1 MPEKSKI
8 SELIDELAMQTVM
21 VELGDLLTLGSI
33 LEKLESIEKIGVEEG
48 LKSVSH
54 LSSTLKKLVEKII
67 LEEISDPANGLTLL
81 REGVRILQK
90 KISLPASADL
100 EIDEVTF
107 WERIQS
113 LGKLEL
119 SPPPSPEKAP
129 GPSQETPSDP
139 SQDVEL
145 CRDFISEALE
155 HLNTIELHIISLEQ
169 APEDKECINAIFRP
183 FHTIKGVSGFLNLKE
198 INKFAHAMESL
209 LDDARNQKIR
219 VHREMI
225 DFILEAVDFLKEM
238 ILALKGRLDSGEI
251 SQSPFEMDD
260 YLKKI
265 TLLQT
270 GEAKEEG
277 KSPEALPEDRE
288 PVGPPLGVILCSQGV
303 ISPGDLQAAL
313 KEQAEEKGG
322 KKIGEILIGKNAA
335 KPKQVLEALRE
346 QKKVVG
352 TSTEATVK
360 VDTLKLD
367 NLIDLV
373 GELVIAQSL
382 VQQNSVFS
390 SVHDQKLSRDFSQMK
405 RITDDL
411 QKISMSLRMI
421 PIRQTFQKMIRLV
434 RDLAQ
439 KSGKS
444 VNLIMSG
451 EETEIDRSMVDQLYD
466 PLVHMIRNSIDHG
479 IELPSKRQED
489 GKLETGRILLKAFQ
503 KGGYII
509 IEVEDDGQGLNR
521 PKILKKAQEKGLVSP
536 EASLSEFQ
544 IDNLIFEAGFSTA
557 DRVTD
562 VSGRGVGMDVVKKAI
577 EQLKGKVEIFSIDG
591 KGCRFVIRLPLTL
604 AIMDGIVVRIGEERY
619 ILPTV
624 FIKEILRPN
633 RGDLATV
640 QHKGE
645 LIKVR
650 NVLLPLVRL
659 YSLLGVI
666 PRKKDP
672 WESLVVVVENGDRQ
686 KGLMV
691 DDLIGK
697 QEVVVKNLGEKLK
710 AVKGVAGAT
719 IMGNGQVGLILD
731 IHGIFDIDQNTK
743 DALVTV
749 GEGQKTIPIA

>member
-1 MPEKSKI
+1 MSEKSKN
-8 SELIDELAMQTVM
+8 SELIDELAMQTIM
-21 VELGDLLTLGSI
+21 VEPGDLLTLGSI
-33 LEKLESIEKIGVEEG
+33 LEKLESIEKAEVEEG

-54 LSSTLKKLVEKII
+54 LSSALKKLVEKII
-67 LEEISDPANGLTLL
+67 LEDISDPANGLTLL
-81 REGVRILQK
+81 REGVRIMQR
-90 KISLPASADL
+90 KISLPASSGP
-100 EIDEVTF
+100 EEDEVTF

-113 LGKLEL
+113 LAGLNL
-119 SPPPSPEKAP
+119 SPPPSQEKAP
-129 GPSQETPSDP
+129 GPSQEIPPEP
-139 SQDVEL
+139 SQDIEL
-145 CRDFISEALE
+145 CKDFISEALE
-155 HLNTIELHIISLEQ
+155 HLNTIELNIISLEQ

-183 FHTIKGVSGFLNLKE
+183 FHTIKGVSGFLNLKQ

-209 LDDARNQKIR
+209 LDDARNQKVRI
-219 VHREMI
+219 HREMI

-238 ILALKGRLDSGEI
+238 ILDLKGRLDSGEN
-251 SQSPFEMDD
+251 SQSQFEMDD

-265 TLLQT
+265 TLLQI
-270 GEAKEEG
+270 GGANEE
-277 KSPEALPEDRE
+277 KKNSKVISEDRG
-288 PVGPPLGVILCSQGV
+288 PARPPLGEILCSQGV
-303 ISPGDLQAAL
+303 VSPSDLQEAL

-322 KKIGEILIGKNAA
+322 RKIGEILIEKNAA

-346 QKKVVG
+346 QKKVLG

-367 NLIDLV
+367 NLVDLV

-390 SVHDQKLSRDFSQMK
+390 SVHDQKLNRDFSQMK
-405 RITDDL
+405 RITNDL
-411 QKISMSLRMI
+411 QKISMSLRMV

-444 VNLIMSG
+444 VNLVMSG

-479 IELPSKRQED
+479 IELPAKRKED
-489 GKLETGRILLKAFQ
+489 GKPETGQVFLRAFQ

-536 EASLSEFQ
+536 EGSLSEYQ
-544 IDNLIFEAGFSTA
+544 IDNLIFEPGFSTA

-562 VSGRGVGMDVVKKAI
+562 ISGRGVGMDVVKKAI
-577 EQLKGKVEIFSIDG
+577 EQLKGKVEIFSTDG

-604 AIMDGIVVRIGEERY
+604 AIMDGIIVQVGEERY
-619 ILPTV
+619 ILPTI
-624 FIKEILRPN
+624 FIKEILRPSP
-633 RGDLATV
+633 GDLTTV

-650 NVLLPLVRL
+650 NTLLPLVRL
-659 YSLLGVI
+659 YSLLRVI
-666 PRKKDP
+666 PQKKDP
-672 WESLVVVVENGDRQ
+672 WESLVVVVENENRQ

-731 IHGIFDIDQNTK
+731 IHGIFEIDHN
-743 DALVTV
+743 A
-749 GEGQKTIPIA
+749 

>member
-1 MPEKSKI
+1 MSERTKF
-8 SELIDELAMQTVM
+8 SELIDELAMQTIM
-21 VELGDLLTLGSI
+21 VEPGDLLTLGSI
-33 LEKLESIEKIGVEEG
+33 LEKLESAEKVEVEED
-48 LKSVSH
+48 LKPVSH
-54 LSSTLKKLVEKII
+54 LGSALKTLVEKII
-67 LEEISDPANGLTLL
+67 LEEISDPANGLTVL
-81 REGVRILQK
+81 REGIRIMQR
-90 KISLPASADL
+90 KISLPASSDP
-100 EIDEVTF
+100 ETDEVAF

-113 LGKLEL
+113 LVELKL
-119 SPPPSPEKAP
+119 SPPPSQEKAP
-129 GPSQETPSDP
+129 APSPEIPSE
-139 SQDVEL
+139 SGQDVEL
-145 CRDFISEALE
+145 CKEFISEALE
-155 HLNTIELHIISLEQ
+155 HLGTIELNIISLEQ

-183 FHTIKGVSGFLNLKE
+183 FHTIKGVSGFLNLKQ

-209 LDDARNQKIR
+209 LDDARNKKLRI
-219 VHREMI
+219 HREMI

-238 ILALKGRLDSGEI
+238 ILDLRGHLDSGEI
-251 SQSPFEMDD
+251 SQTHFEMDD

-265 TLLQT
+265 TLLQM
-270 GEAKEEG
+270 GEANAEK
-277 KSPEALPEDRE
+277 KNPEILSEDKG
-288 PVGPPLGVILCSQGV
+288 PVRPPLGEILCSQGV
-303 ISPGDLQAAL
+303 LSSSDLQEAL
-313 KEQAEEKGG
+313 KEQAGEKGG
-322 KKIGEILIGKNAA
+322 KKIGEILIEKNEA

-346 QKKVVG
+346 QKKVFG

-367 NLIDLV
+367 NLVDLV

-390 SVHDQKLSRDFSQMK
+390 SVHDQKLNRDFSQMK
-405 RITDDL
+405 RITNDL

-439 KSGKS
+439 KSDKS
-444 VNLIMSG
+444 VNLVMSG

-479 IELPSKRQED
+479 IELPAKRKEE
-489 GKLETGRILLKAFQ
+489 GKSETGRVFLRAFQ

-536 EASLSEFQ
+536 EASLSEYQ
-544 IDNLIFEAGFSTA
+544 IDNLIFEPGFSTA

-577 EQLKGKVEIFSIDG
+577 EQLKGKVEIFSVEG

-604 AIMDGIVVRIGEERY
+604 AIMDGIIVQVGEERY
-619 ILPTV
+619 ILPTI
-624 FIKEILRPN
+624 FIKEILRPSQ
-633 RGDLATV
+633 GDLATV

-650 NVLLPLVRL
+650 NTLLPLVRL
-659 YSLLGVI
+659 YSLLGVV
-666 PRKKDP
+666 PRKEDP
-672 WESLVVVVENGDRQ
+672 WESLVVVVENEDRQ

-710 AVKGVAGAT
+710 TVKGVAGAT

-731 IHGIFDIDQNTK
+731 IHGIFEIDQNTK
-743 DALVTV
+743 NSLVAK
-749 GEGQKTIPIA
+749 GADI